1 MKKEFFRPDING
13 LRAWAVAFVVL
24 YHFDVPGFDGG
35 FVGVDVFFV
44 ISGFLMTGIITRGL
58 ERGDFSVLSFYLA
71 RAKRILPA
79 LLALCTFLLLAGW
92 WLLPSPEYRMLGTH
106 TAFSLLF
113 LANIK
118 FWLEAGYF
126 DAGSHEKWLLHT
138 WSLAVE
144 WQFYLLLP
152 LVLLLAWKLRP
163 GRNTIVLTLLAG
175 LLASLALSSAFTQGH
190 PSAAFY
196 LLPTRAWEM
205 LAGGLISLLPTGRA
219 SWSRALKMTGM
230 SAIVASVALFDSS
243 TPWPGWHAL
252 LPVTGTMLV
261 LKAARAD
268 SLWTGNRVAQWLGNC
283 SYSFY
288 LWHWPVVVGL
298 AYFDLQQDAFPMS
311 IGLLLSLALG
321 QASYAGIEL
330 PAREL
335 LGRWRFAITAT
346 SVTAMT
352 VALVAFS
359 ASVRASAGYPGRLP
373 KSVEI
378 AAREAENHHPRRDA
392 CHAMSGTESPSC
404 VFGGQNI
411 RAIVLGDS
419 HANALTSAIANALP
433 DRDDGIM
440 TLSYSS
446 CPTARSFQ
454 PAFNGP
460 EKHCPDFNEWA
471 WRKIQGFPAEIP
483 LIIVNHTSLYF
494 NTQGSVKNQDSKQEA
509 SNFSRLMIATA
520 CDYAKNRTVYMTR
533 PIPSM
538 KVNIPRN
545 LSHRLAAGLVGDIY
559 IRQADYMTSNQLA
572 WLAQDEAASRC
583 GVRILDSTNYLCN
596 GERCH
601 GSGNGRPYYYDNNH
615 LSEHGNK
622 LLSPMFA
629 TIFSTP

>member
-1 MKKEFFRPDING
+1 MLF
-13 LRAWAVAFVVL
+13 
-24 YHFDVPGFDGG
+24 HFGVPGFSGG

-79 LLALCTFLLLAGW
+79 LLVLCTFLLIAGW
-92 WLLPSPEYRMLGTH
+92 WILPSPEYRMLGTH
-106 TAFSLLF
+106 SAFSLIF

-126 DAGSHEKWLLHT
+126 DAASHEKWLLHI

-152 LVLLLAWKLRP
+152 LVLLLAWRLRP

-175 LLASLALSSAFTQGH
+175 LLASLALSTTLTQGH

-205 LAGGLISLLPTGRA
+205 LAGGLICLLPKGRA
-219 SWSRALKMTGM
+219 SWSQALEATGM
-230 SAIVASVALFDSS
+230 SAIIASVALFDSS

-261 LKAARAD
+261 LNAARTD
-268 SLWTGNRVAQWLGNC
+268 SPWTGNTIAQWLGNC
-283 SYSFY
+283 SYSLY
-288 LWHWPVVVGL
+288 LWHWPIVVGL
-298 AYFDLQQDAFPMS
+298 SYFDLQQDAFS
-311 IGLLLSLALG
+311 VSAGLLLTLAFG
-321 QASYAGIEL
+321 QASYAGIEV

-335 LGRWRFAITAT
+335 LGRWRFAFTAS
-346 SVTAMT
+346 SVTAVT

-359 ASVRASAGYPGRLP
+359 ASVRASSGYPGRLP
-373 KSVEI
+373 TRVEI
-378 AAREAENHHPRRDA
+378 AAREAENHNPRRDA
-392 CHAMSGTESPSC
+392 CHAMSGTESPAC
-404 VFGGQNI
+404 VFGGKNI
-411 RAIVLGDS
+411 RVIVLGDS
-419 HANALTSAIANALP
+419 HANALTSAIADALP

-446 CPTARSFQ
+446 CPTARNFQ

-460 EKHCPDFNEWA
+460 EKHCSAFNEWA
-471 WRKIQGFPAEIP
+471 WRKIREFPSEIP

-494 NTQGSVKNQDSKQEA
+494 STQDREKNTDSEEA
-509 SNFSRLMIATA
+509 SRFSQLMKATA
-520 CDYAKNRTVYMTR
+520 CDYAKDRTVYMTR

-545 LSHRLAAGLVGDIY
+545 LSHRLAAGLDADIF
-559 IRQADYMTSNQLA
+559 IRQADYMESTRAA
-572 WLAQDEAASRC
+572 WLAQDEAATRC
-583 GVRILDSTNYLCN
+583 GVRILDSTRYLCD

-601 GSGNGRPYYYDNNH
+601 GSGNGRPYYYDDNH

-629 TIFSTP
+629 NIFATP